1 MVQAIRA
8 NNPDL
13 MGAQEINDHA
23 FEVIGHLGTD
33 YQVSS
38 FAIMLIKINFESVKK
53 KSSAIVF
60 GENDQKHRWRAQA
73 LQGTQLSTESQRS
86 LLNLTALPSSMNRSN
101 SNVKDRAFCHPKIFI
116 LTLIFHLDSF

>member
-38 FAIMLIKINFESVKK
+38 LTIISIKIS
-53 KSSAIVF
+53 
-60 GENDQKHRWRAQA
+60 QK
-73 LQGTQLSTESQRS
+73 
-86 LLNLTALPSSMNRSN
+86 
-101 SNVKDRAFCHPKIFI
+101 NVLCH
-116 LTLIFHLDSF
+116 SFW

>member
-53 KSSAIVF
+53 KFI
-60 GENDQKHRWRAQA
+60 
-73 LQGTQLSTESQRS
+73 
-86 LLNLTALPSSMNRSN
+86 
-101 SNVKDRAFCHPKIFI
+101 CH
-116 LTLIFHLDSF
+116 SFW

>member
-38 FAIMLIKINFESVKK
+38 LTIISIKISQKM
-53 KSSAIVF
+53 SSATVF
-60 GENDQKHRWRAQA
+60 GENDPKHRWRAQA

-86 LLNLTALPSSMNRSN
+86 LLNLTTLPSSMNRSN
-101 SNVKDRAFCHPKIFI
+101 SNVVLTFLDERTRIFQ
-116 LTLIFHLDSF
+116 SQ

>member
-38 FAIMLIKINFESVKK
+38 LTIISIKISQKNVLCHSFWSKGSKAQVAGSSSAGHAIIYRESALTFESY
-53 KSSAIVF
+53 SFA
-60 GENDQKHRWRAQA
+60 E
-73 LQGTQLSTESQRS
+73 
-86 LLNLTALPSSMNRSN
+86 LNEQ
-101 SNVKDRAFCHPKIFI
+101 V
-116 LTLIFHLDSF
+116 